1 MAKKIQIEESNYG
14 TSQLFIKDNY
24 LETVKVKDPKGDFK
38 DDEFNNCL
46 RVYCTMSGSDG
57 NSAFN
62 MQFRTFGNLHHT
74 YEKSTA
80 KDAQYISTMQLS
92 INDLEKVL
100 AYMKKEELRHGYFE
114 NVDGKQVWVKGKVG
128 KIHTGAEPYHN

>member
-1 MAKKIQIEESNYG
+1 MAKKIQIEETDYG

-24 LETVKVKDPKGDFK
+24 LETIKIKDPKGDFK
-38 DDEFNNCL
+38 DDEFNNSL
-46 RVYCTMSGSDG
+46 RVYCTMSGIDG
-57 NSAFN
+57 NTAFN

-100 AYMKKEELRHGYFE
+100 AYMKKEESRNGYFKDVNGE
-114 NVDGKQVWVKGKVG
+114 QVWMKVKTG
-128 KIHTGAEPYHN
+128 KIHNGHSGL